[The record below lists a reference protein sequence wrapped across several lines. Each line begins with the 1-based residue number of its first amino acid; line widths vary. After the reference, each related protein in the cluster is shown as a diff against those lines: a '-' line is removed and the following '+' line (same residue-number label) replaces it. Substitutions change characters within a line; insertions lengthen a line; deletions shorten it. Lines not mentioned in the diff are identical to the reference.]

1 MSDGFQFM
9 DLIFLAMIAVFL
21 VIRLRGVLGRRDG
34 HETDNNSNY
43 FRKTDD
49 DQHDDDNV
57 VQLNGHQ
64 SDENAQNSEMPEQ
77 EFEAYPEQLRA
88 GLMQISK
95 SDQSFTPESFIEGAR
110 GAFDMILQAYATGD
124 RALLKSLLNKEVLD
138 NFTGAIDDREK
149 AGETVEDTLIGY
161 KGTEIVEAYMED
173 EKSVV
178 TVKFVSEQINVTR
191 DENGDVVNGSPT
203 KVIVVTDF
211 WTFSRNTIN
220 NDPNWEL
227 VATGSL
233 D

>member
-34 HETDNNSNY
+34 HETDNNSN
-43 FRKTDD
+43 FFSKPDD
-49 DQHDDDNV
+49 DQQDGDNV
-57 VQLNGHQ
+57 VQLNDHQ
-64 SDENAQNSEMPEQ
+64 SNNNSQNLDMPEQ
-77 EFEAYPEQLRA
+77 DFEAYPEQLRT

-95 SDQSFTPESFIEGAR
+95 NDHSFTPESFIEGAR
-110 GAFDMILQAYATGD
+110 GAFEMILQAYATGD
-124 RALLKSLLNKEVLD
+124 RALLKSLLNKEVLE
-138 NFTGAIDDREK
+138 NFSRAIDDREK

-161 KGTEIVEAYMED
+161 KGTEIVEADMENK
-173 EKSVV
+173 KSVV

-191 DENGDVVNGSPT
+191 DENGDVVDGSPT
-203 KVIVVTDF
+203 DVITVTDF
-211 WTFSRNTIN
+211 WTFSRNTTN